1 MNPIFTWAIAET
13 VVRTTVEMLSRA
25 CPKCGRKQVVPKEKI
40 RSTVNC
46 ERCGEPV
53 PPKGELKGL
62 R

>member
-1 MNPIFTWAIAET
+1 MNPIFMWTIAET
-13 VVRTTVEMLSRA
+13 VVQTTVEMLSRA
-25 CPKCGRKQVVPKEKI
+25 CPKCGRAQVVPKEKS